1 MIDTLK
7 LKETF
12 EANGFNN
19 TQACSL
25 SRAMNDL
32 SRNQKDLATKEEL
45 HQVRNELKSDIK
57 EVKGEIKDLRM
68 QITNLWG
75 SFRDLRIDIARD
87 MENLENRIVHKLTHR
102 TIIGQIS
109 IAAVLISLMVY
120 FHQNP

>member
-32 SRNQKDLATKEEL
+32 SKNQKDLATKEEL
-45 HQVRNELKSDIK
+45 HQVRNELKNDIK
-57 EVKGEIKDLRM
+57 EVKGEIKDLRT
-68 QITNLWG
+68 QIQNLWG
-75 SFRDLRIDIARD
+75 SFRDLRKDIARD

-102 TIIGQIS
+102 TIISQIS
-109 IAAVLISLMVY
+109 IAAVLISLMIY